1 MKTAEEIRKQRLAML
16 KEEFK
21 TLAVLNE
28 RLGLDRRDSTLSQL
42 LNGAAGSRT
51 GKPKQMGGELA
62 RSLERACE
70 KERGWMDNDP
80 ELTGEAALSA
90 EARQLARDF
99 DALSERQKR
108 TLRTLWTAFIRDA
121 VADADVAEHLPAAPL
136 EIDLTRSPKP
146 PKRRSA

>member
-1 MKTAEEIRKQRLAML
+1 MEFGDRLKAARNRAE
-16 KEEFK
+16 
-21 TLAVLNE
+21 
-28 RLGLDRRDSTLSQL
+28 LSQEQL
-42 LNGAAGSRT
+42 GKGLGENGKDVTKQTVWGWESGEHFPKVDQLALICGKLRVTADELVFGS
-51 GKPKQMGGELA
+51 Q
-62 RSLERACE
+62 S
-70 KERGWMDNDP
+70 D
-80 ELTGEAALSA
+80 LSA